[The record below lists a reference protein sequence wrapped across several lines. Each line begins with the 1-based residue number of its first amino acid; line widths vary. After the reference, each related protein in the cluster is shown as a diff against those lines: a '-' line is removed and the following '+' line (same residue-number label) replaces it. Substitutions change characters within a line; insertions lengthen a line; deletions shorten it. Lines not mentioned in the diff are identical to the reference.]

1 MISKTQLYVSKD
13 ESQKIFFIELD
24 ENISTHRHD
33 MKEISIILEGRI
45 ELNSKDGRKKEYKA
59 NDIFTIEPFVEHY
72 LICKEKTKGVVIYT
86 D

>member
-1 MISKTQLYVSKD
+1 
-13 ESQKIFFIELD
+13 
-24 ENISTHRHD
+24 